1 MAPGSDRYYGSARQL
16 FVVFCWIF
24 VVLVWLFGCL
34 VVWLLGCLVVWLF
47 GCLVVWLFGCLVV
60 VMVKLHKK
68 HQTQTHTNWRRAP
81 TVSGHVKSTGAMAP
95 CANCLLFVDGY
106 LLFLFLGLVV
116 WLCLYLVGGWWL
128 VVGGCLVVWLF
139 GCCLLWLIYSKNIP
153 HKHTQNGPGL
163 RPCLDV

>member
-1 MAPGSDRYYGSARQL
+1 
-16 FVVFCWIF
+16 
-24 VVLVWLFGCL
+24 L
-34 VVWLLGCLVVWLF
+34 VVWLFGCLVVWLF

-106 LLFLFLGLVV
+106 LLFLFVGLVV
-116 WLCLYLVGGWWL
+116 WLCLYLVIWLVVGGWWL
-128 VVGGCLVVWLF
+128 LGCLVVWLLLIMVNLFKKHSTQTHTKWPRAPTVF
-139 GCCLLWLIYSKNIP
+139 G
-153 HKHTQNGPGL
+153 
-163 RPCLDV
+163 RLDIAGFMRKSFVASCEKRR